1 MERSPNQRE
10 RTKTAQEKPLKRKG
24 RPTASRNCSFE
35 SCQST
40 VCRFIQDSEENHL
53 QVCFAKCCSTFF
65 LQRRQSK
72 LAHPNSFVIKLKV
85 LMKENQINSHEQ
97 FHQFIIKEGLEVTV
111 DLKHQNVSFSIPQHE
126 VQIDQPILQEHHQ
139 IEKETQT
146 TTPEQMVPKSLFDEE
161 RYMRMDYERKLQS
174 VFELLTQ
181 WERSGDIGRS
191 CFAQEMRN
199 TLASKR

>member
-1 MERSPNQRE
+1 MEKDPNQRE
-10 RTKTAQEKPLKRKG
+10 RKNAAHKKAISGVG
-24 RPTASRNCSFE
+24 RPKASPIDDFAACPSP
-35 SCQST
+35 
-40 VCRFIQDSEENHL
+40 VCRFIRQARSGHRQLILAE
-53 QVCFAKCCSTFF
+53 CCSTIFTKRSVAKLSHPTARSFNWEAWIEIKQIANHNQFHKF
-65 LQRRQSK
+65 LQ
-72 LAHPNSFVIKLKV
+72 
-85 LMKENQINSHEQ
+85 E
-97 FHQFIIKEGLEVTV
+97 EGLELTI
-111 DLKHQNVSFSIPQHE
+111 DQTHQEPPFSIPQHE